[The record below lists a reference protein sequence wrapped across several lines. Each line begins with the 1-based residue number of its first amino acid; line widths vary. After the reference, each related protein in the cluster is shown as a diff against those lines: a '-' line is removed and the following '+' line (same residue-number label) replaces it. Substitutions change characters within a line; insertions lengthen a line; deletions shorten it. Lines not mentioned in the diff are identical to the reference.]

1 MPLISYLFRDD
12 QRLQATLVSDPAHI
26 TPGSSGAHVGKIQ
39 VALMDLDNAK
49 IASGEL
55 KGKTYGPTTAQA
67 VLAYKQ
73 ARKIINFSYETA
85 ADNIVGKMT
94 IAALDKEM
102 AAKQEVPARG
112 HSKVCR
118 THVPPPDTVRLT
130 RLV

>member
-1 MPLISYLFRDD
+1 MPLVSYLFRDD
-12 QRLQATLVSDPAHI
+12 QRLQTTLVSDPAHVA
-26 TPGSSGAHVGKIQ
+26 PGSSGAHVGKIQ
-39 VALMDLDNAK
+39 VALVDLDNAK
-49 IASGEL
+49 IAEGEL
-55 KGKTYGPTTAQA
+55 KCKTYGPTTAQA

-73 ARKIINFSYETA
+73 ARKIINFSYETT

-102 AAKQEVPARG
+102 AAKQVAPARG

-118 THVPPPDTVRLT
+118 THVPPTDIVRLN